1 MFGLQSLIGHN
12 CILSGQ
18 TGWRG
23 NVRVKELDSRA
34 THDHLK
40 KTGLNKPHTPGFAH
54 YEELRNV
61 RYDWH
66 KHPYHQLLYAIQG
79 TACVEVGRARYFL
92 PPQRAA
98 WISAGTVHRTT
109 IPNVISGSVFFSPK
123 WITWHV
129 EPIRIIAAPPLL
141 REMVKYAVRWP
152 AKSRKKD
159 PARNPYF
166 RTFAL
171 LCKDWLQDEMP
182 FWLPHSDHPQIARA
196 LEYTLQH
203 LQCVTVTEISK
214 SAAMSVRSFRR
225 HFMEEMGMTW
235 RDYLVKVR
243 LLRAMELLA
252 NPGVRIIDVA
262 AQVGFDSSSAF
273 SKAFTEFALEAPS
286 QYQRRIQH
294 GSEAAGD
301 DTGSR

>member
-1 MFGLQSLIGHN
+1 M
-12 CILSGQ
+12 
-18 TGWRG
+18 
-23 NVRVKELDSRA
+23 KELDRQA
-34 THDHLK
+34 TREHLR
-40 KTGLNKPHTPGFAH
+40 KTGLTRPQVRGFAH

-79 TACVEVGRARYFL
+79 TACVEVGSARYFL

-109 IPNVISGSVFFSPK
+109 VPNVISGSVFFSPR
-123 WITWHV
+123 WITWAV

-141 REMVKYAVRWP
+141 REMVKYSLRWP
-152 AKSRKKD
+152 AKENKKD
-159 PARNPYF
+159 PTRDLFF

-171 LCKDWLQDEMP
+171 LCKEWLKEEMP
-182 FWLPHSDHPQIARA
+182 FWLPHTEHPQIARA
-196 LEYTLQH
+196 LHYTQQH
-203 LQCVTVTEISK
+203 PHSATVDQVSHA
-214 SAAMSVRSFRR
+214 AAMSARNFRR
-225 HFMEEMGMTW
+225 HFLAEMGITW
-235 RDYLVKVR
+235 RDYLIKVR

-252 NPGVRIIDVA
+252 SSGMRVIDVA
-262 AQVGFDSSSAF
+262 SQVGFESPSAF
-273 SKAFTEFALEAPS
+273 SKAFTEFASETPS

-294 GSEAAGD
+294 GSEATG